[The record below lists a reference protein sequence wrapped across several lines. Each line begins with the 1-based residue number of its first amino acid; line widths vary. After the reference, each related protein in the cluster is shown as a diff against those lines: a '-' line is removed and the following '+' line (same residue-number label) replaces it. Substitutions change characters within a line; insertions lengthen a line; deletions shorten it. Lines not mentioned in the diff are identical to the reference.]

1 MRRERTQINKII
13 NEKEEITMDTA
24 EIQKIKRVREDS
36 EYLDGN
42 KFENL
47 EEMDTL
53 LETYIP
59 PKTESRRRRSTQ
71 QTNH

>member
-1 MRRERTQINKII
+1 
-13 NEKEEITMDTA
+13 MDIA
-24 EIQKIKRVREDS
+24 EIQKIKREREDS
-36 EYLDGN
+36 QYLDGN

-59 PKTESRRRRSTQ
+59 PKTASRRNRATDQ
-71 QTNH
+71 ANHFK

>member
-1 MRRERTQINKII
+1 
-13 NEKEEITMDTA
+13 MDIA
-24 EIQKIKRVREDS
+24 EIQKIKREREDS
-36 EYLDGN
+36 QYLDGN

-59 PKTESRRRRSTQ
+59 PKTASRRNRSTEQ
-71 QTNH
+71 ADH